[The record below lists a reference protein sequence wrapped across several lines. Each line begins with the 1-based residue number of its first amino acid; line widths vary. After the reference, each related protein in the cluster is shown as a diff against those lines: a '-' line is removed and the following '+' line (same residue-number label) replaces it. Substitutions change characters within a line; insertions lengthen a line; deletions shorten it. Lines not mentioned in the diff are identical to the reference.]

1 MYLENRLIAMLDV
14 LGLSNQIEDKNELPK
29 VIEKYN
35 RLIKEAREKVFVN
48 DTLPGSVE
56 TRNFNFE
63 VGEFVFDTLVLV
75 SYPIDVKS
83 SCKFILST
91 LRLMKLFSNEN
102 MPLRG
107 AIGIGDY
114 CADDETK
121 IFLSDVFKQLS
132 KEEQNQQWAGCVLMK
147 DAEDQIISNVMGS
160 VPTTS
165 KQSDVM
171 HRLSIP
177 TKSDTTEIRWCLN
190 WTYQLQESEIESL
203 LEYMKG
209 DIAKHEKTQSYINNI
224 RSLPDE
230 FQLLPPEFIP
240 ATKLKTMKTRA
251 GMNIRFEDENGFPVE
266 PGCQQWSLQVME
278 A

>member
-14 LGLSNQIEDKNELPK
+14 LGLSSQIEDNNELQK

-35 RLIKEAREKVFVN
+35 RLIKEAREKIFVN
-48 DTLPGSVE
+48 DTLAGSLE
-56 TRNFNFE
+56 TKNYNFE

-75 SYPIDVKS
+75 SYPIDVKN
-83 SCKFILST
+83 SCQFIFSI

-107 AIGIGDY
+107 AIGIGNY

-132 KEEQNQQWAGCVLMK
+132 KEEQNQQWAGCILLK
-147 DAEDQIISNVMGS
+147 EAEEEIISNVMGQ
-160 VPTTS
+160 VPTS
-165 KQSDVM
+165 LKQSDVM

-177 TKSDTTEIRWCLN
+177 TKSDTREIRWCLN
-190 WTYQLQESEIESL
+190 WTYQLQESEIKSL

-209 DIAKHEKTQSYINNI
+209 DVVKHEKTQDYINYI

-230 FQLLPPEFIP
+230 FQILTPEFFP
-240 ATKLKTMKTRA
+240 AIKLKAMKTRA
-251 GMNIRFEDENGFPVE
+251 GMNIRFEDKNGFPVE
-266 PGCQQWSLQVME
+266 PGCEQWNLKVE
-278 A
+278 